1 MRFVIVG
8 LLLFTSAFGAF
19 AQSNILRFTDYSM
32 VQPIINPSCMGLED
46 GIGGLLLYRSRFE
59 K

>member
-46 GIGGLLLYRSRFE
+46 GIGGLLLEPF
-59 K
+59 